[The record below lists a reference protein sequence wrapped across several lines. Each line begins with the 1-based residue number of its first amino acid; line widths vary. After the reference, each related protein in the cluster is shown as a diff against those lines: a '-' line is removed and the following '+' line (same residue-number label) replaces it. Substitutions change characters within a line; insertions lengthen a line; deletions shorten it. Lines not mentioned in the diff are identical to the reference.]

1 MKFSN
6 VFLFA
11 SFAFGAP
18 STSISAKYEI
28 VEKRQ
33 GALVNQVIGIVDGVT
48 HTVGGSV
55 NNVGKP
61 ALENLDKKT
70 R

>member
-1 MKFSN
+1 MKISS

-18 STSISAKYEI
+18 SIPTSAQNEI

-33 GALVNQVIGIVDGVT
+33 GGVVGQIVGIVNDVT
-48 HTVGGSV
+48 NTVGGSV
-55 NNVGKP
+55 DNVGKP
-61 ALENLDKKT
+61 AFREPG
-70 R
+70 